1 VDVVGHVGHHK
12 FDYGKRPLE
21 CRPVHK

>member
-12 FDYGKRPLE
+12 FDFGKRPLE